1 VRVFRFVELTP
12 STIVALAVRADG
24 SLIAVGRENGDIELW
39 DCKNGYICQSV
50 RAAVAALFCA
60 PITRASRLALI
71 SS

>member
-1 VRVFRFVELTP
+1 LRVCRFVELTP

-50 RAAVAALFCA
+50 RAAVAAH
-60 PITRASRLALI
+60 PSRGPHAWHSSFLI
-71 SS
+71 F